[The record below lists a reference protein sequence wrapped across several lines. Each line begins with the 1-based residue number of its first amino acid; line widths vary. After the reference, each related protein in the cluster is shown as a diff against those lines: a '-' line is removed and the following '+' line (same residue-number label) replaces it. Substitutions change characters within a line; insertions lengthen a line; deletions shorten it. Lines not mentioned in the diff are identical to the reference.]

1 MSMVSPRDLVAVA
14 RQGSAVSKNI
24 AAYHLIIGW
33 LTPASHFDADREVLR
48 TGPMR
53 KAAAEADHALLP
65 SYDADACRHA
75 SGGGFNFREPTD
87 EYGMTPIGGR
97 RKRVVDIVV
106 ALAVAILTAPLL
118 LALAIAVKLSM
129 GGPVIYRHRRIG
141 FAGRPFDCLKFR
153 TMVANGDELLE
164 HYLAA
169 HPEAAEEWRRSRK
182 LINDPRITRL
192 GWFLRKT
199 SLDELPQL
207 LNILRGEM
215 SCVGPRPIVTE
226 ELERYG
232 IHAHEYLRARP
243 GVTGSWQVSGR
254 SNVSY
259 RDRVRLD
266 AEYVREW
273 SFGSD
278 LWILARTVPAVLKV
292 DQAA

>member
-14 RQGSAVSKNI
+14 RRDSAASSNAPGHRLLARWLTSKSSFDTSTTSHKST
-24 AAYHLIIGW
+24 AETGW
-33 LTPASHFDADREVLR
+33 LHRAFRDAGTSWRPFV
-48 TGPMR
+48 
-53 KAAAEADHALLP
+53 
-65 SYDADACRHA
+65 
-75 SGGGFNFREPTD
+75 GGFTLREPTD
-87 EYGMTPIGGR
+87 DFGMTPVGGR
-97 RKRVVDIVV
+97 RKRLVDIVV
-106 ALAVAILTAPLL
+106 AVTVAILASPVI
-118 LALAIAVKLSM
+118 LALALAVKLSM

-141 FAGRPFDCLKFR
+141 FGGRYFDCLKFR
-153 TMVANGDELLE
+153 TMVANGDEVLE
-164 HYLAA
+164 RYLAA
-169 HPEAAEEWRRSRK
+169 NPAAAEEWRLSRK
-182 LINDPRITRL
+182 LANDPRVTRF
-192 GWFLRKT
+192 GRFLRKT

-232 IHAHEYLRARP
+232 VHAYEYLRARP

-259 RDRVRLD
+259 GDRVRLD
-266 AEYVREW
+266 AEYVRKW

-278 LWILARTVPAVLKV
+278 LRILVRTVPAVLKV

>member
-1 MSMVSPRDLVAVA
+1 MVSPRDLVAVA
-14 RQGSAVSKNI
+14 RTGTAVSKNVPVYRLL
-24 AAYHLIIGW
+24 AGW
-33 LTPASHFDADREVLR
+33 RIPKSHFDAS
-48 TGPMR
+48 P
-53 KAAAEADHALLP
+53 AAIRRSVTEADGPHGSPHHAGTEQR
-65 SYDADACRHA
+65 S
-75 SGGGFNFREPTD
+75 SGDRFSFREPRD
-87 EYGMTPIGGR
+87 AFGMTPIGGR
-97 RKRVVDIVV
+97 RKRMVDI
-106 ALAVAILTAPLL
+106 AVAITATILVSPILFVI
-118 LALAIAVKLSM
+118 ALAVKLSM

-141 FAGRPFDCLKFR
+141 FGGRPFDCLKFR
-153 TMVANGDELLE
+153 TMVANGDEVLE
-164 HYLAA
+164 RHLAA
-169 HPEAAEEWRRSRK
+169 NPAAADEWRRSRK
-182 LINDPRITRL
+182 LADDPRVTRF

-215 SCVGPRPIVTE
+215 SCVGPRPIVAE

-259 RDRVRLD
+259 GDRVKLD
-266 AEYVREW
+266 TEYVRKW

-278 LWILARTVPAVLKV
+278 LIILARTVPAVLKV